1 MPFAAEREALEAA
14 REAAKAFFDK
24 TGEKPKVLSEENLST
39 FTGELGNAFRL
50 ILAEKEILFFAALQ
64 WLVSF
69 CRLFLR
75 RPAGAARLDRAAG
88 GAGLARLRRFAL
100 KHDLARAMRAF

>member
-14 REAAKAFFDK
+14 REEAKAFFDK
-24 TGEKPKVLSEENLST
+24 TGEMSEENLST

-64 WLVSF
+64 WFVSF

-88 GAGLARLRRFAL
+88 GAGLARLPRFAL